1 MTGVESIVLGLS
13 PALVYAV
20 AAGIGMAESAAFV
33 GLLLPGET
41 VLFLAGVLAGQHVVS
56 PLLLG
61 ALALVGAV
69 AGDGVGYAVGRRG
82 GPSLRA
88 SQLGRRVGEH
98 RWDRALG
105 AAHRRSVAAVVLGR
119 WVGVLRA
126 LVPMAAGM
134 SGMRYR
140 RFMVANAVGA
150 GVWVSVVVSLGYVTV
165 ASWAGALRLLPWVG
179 PAVLLAA
186 GVALGGRALF
196 RRWRGRQSQSAE
208 GDARRG
214 ARPVASPERVLALAV
229 SPAGTA

>member
-20 AAGIGMAESAAFV
+20 AAGMGMAESAAFV

-41 VLFLAGVLAGQHVVS
+41 VLFLAGVLAGLHVVS

-61 ALALVGAV
+61 VLALVGAV
-69 AGDGVGYAVGRRG
+69 AGDGVGYAVGRRW

-88 SQLGRRVGEH
+88 SRLGRRVGGH

-105 AAHRRSVAAVVLGR
+105 AVHRRGVAAVVLGR

-140 RFMVANAVGA
+140 RFMAANAVGA
-150 GVWVSVVVSLGYVTV
+150 AVWVGAVVSLGYVTA
-165 ASWAGALRLLPWVG
+165 ASWAGALRVLPWVG

-186 GVALGGRALF
+186 GVALGGRALL
-196 RRWRGRQSQSAE
+196 RRWRRRRSRSAE
-208 GDARRG
+208 GDAPLG
-214 ARPVASPERVLALAV
+214 ALPSAGPERVPALAL
-229 SPAGTA
+229 STAGTA